1 MTPGPGTYLVPS
13 DFGYLIDTSKTNTR
27 AGTSATNTRGRNVNR
42 LKLSSLNTVEQR
54 TGLDGF
60 ESTDRDQN
68 KFVNKSLLAYKS
80 KNTAATNASTLQE
93 ASKLMDDS
101 ID

>member
-1 MTPGPGTYLVPS
+1 VTPGPGTYLVPS

-27 AGTSATNTRGRNVNR
+27 AGTSAT
-42 LKLSSLNTVEQR
+42 KLSSLNTVEQR